1 MCAGRGVWID
11 YIIRYKILKYDGDST
26 TLKTVFSAYTA
37 YTACTSYTAYIAS
50 TAYAVKM
57 LHWLNS
63 FGGKGLFCL
72 YIYINMVIFD
82 SVILCSFAYCLWN

>member
-50 TAYAVKM
+50 TAYAV
-57 LHWLNS
+57 
-63 FGGKGLFCL
+63 
-72 YIYINMVIFD
+72 
-82 SVILCSFAYCLWN
+82 